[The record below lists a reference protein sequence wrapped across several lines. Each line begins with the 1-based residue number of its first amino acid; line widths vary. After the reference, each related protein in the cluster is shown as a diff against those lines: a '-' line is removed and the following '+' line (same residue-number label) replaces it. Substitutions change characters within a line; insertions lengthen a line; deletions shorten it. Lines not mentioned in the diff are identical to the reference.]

1 MSPTPASLHVTAR
14 APTRIDLAG
23 GTLDLWPIH
32 HLLDAKATV
41 NVGVTLDA
49 LTDLKTSTETAFHLE
64 SADQRVRVRGDFET
78 VTKTKELPLL
88 GLLLGAIWRSD
99 LPPIEVKTSA
109 KSPAGAGLGGSSCL
123 GVTVAAAL
131 LKARAMLTGENK
143 GEAPGEEALIRIVQ
157 DVEARLIKA
166 PTGVQDYWG
175 GMRGRVNVLRFPYG
189 GTVCRTL
196 GPATVAGLADE
207 LICCFSGK
215 SRQSAINNWEIFKR
229 LFDGDERL
237 LATFNEIG
245 ATAEACA
252 QAVEAGDFSRALAL
266 SEAEWKLRTTLWPHI
281 ETVETKA
288 QTAAA
293 KAAGARFS
301 RVCGAGGGGVMAV
314 FAPKA
319 ARRKV
324 CEALVAAGGTV
335 LDAGVADYGLEVTA
349 HRGV

>member
-1 MSPTPASLHVTAR
+1 MTPAESRIHVTAR
-14 APTRIDLAG
+14 APTRVDLAG

-49 LTDLKTSTETAFHLE
+49 RTEVRTSGDKAFHFE
-64 SADQRVRVRGDFET
+64 SLDQGARVRGDFDT
-78 VTKTKELPLL
+78 VAKTTELPLL
-88 GLLLGAIWRSD
+88 GLLLGAIWRAD
-99 LPPIEVKTSA
+99 LPAVEVKTSA

-123 GVTVAAAL
+123 GVTIAAAL
-131 LKARAMLTGENK
+131 WKARAMITGENG
-143 GEAPGEEALIRIVQ
+143 GELLPEGDLIRIVQ

-175 GMRGRVNVLRFPYG
+175 GARGRVNVLRFPFG
-189 GTVCRTL
+189 GTVCHTL
-196 GPATVAGLADE
+196 DPATLAGLAEE

-229 LFDGDERL
+229 LFDGDQAL

-245 ATAEACA
+245 AAAEACA
-252 QAVEAGDFSRALAL
+252 AAVEAGNLNLALAL
-266 SEAEWKLRTTLWPHI
+266 SEKEWNLRTRLWPNI
-281 ETVETKA
+281 ETPETKA
-288 QTAAA
+288 QTRAA

-314 FAPKA
+314 FAPRA
-319 ARRKV
+319 ARQRV
-324 CEALVAAGGTV
+324 CAALTAAGGTV

-349 HRGV
+349 KRGT